1 MWADDVRHGRGSL
14 KQVQGIQP
22 TRLCNALMLEVLDL
36 QSGLDV
42 GGESK
47 MKFHRPD
54 MASTEN
60 LQDTASW
67 SQNLGCLTWGLA
79 RQLEASGVS
88 NTC

>member
-1 MWADDVRHGRGSL
+1 M
-14 KQVQGIQP
+14 
-22 TRLCNALMLEVLDL
+22 
-36 QSGLDV
+36 DV